1 VLDLRLLHQAVTLAR
16 YQNYARAAQAL
27 HVTQPALSRSIAG
40 LEARLGEKL
49 FNRTSRGVEVT
60 AFGDMLLARGRALL
74 DDAAEVERDF
84 KLLRG
89 LEIGELRVGVGVYP
103 AQMSVGAAV
112 GRLAASH
119 PSLRIDVITEDVRVT
134 VDALL
139 GGGLDLAVI
148 ELSIVAGET
157 RLATEALPP
166 HKGYFYCR
174 AGHPLLALEDVAIE
188 HILQYPLVGPRI
200 VPRAARHFL
209 ALAKNGTI
217 DGDTGDYIPPIK
229 VDSIQMA
236 RDVVLASNA
245 VAMAPIACLSEEIA
259 AGKLGLLGARPAWMQ
274 TAYGLVWLRDIAL
287 SPAAEA
293 FRQAVWSVE
302 REISAMEAAAN
313 GADRALAVAS
323 NQAPAS
329 RATTG

>member
-16 YQNYARAAQAL
+16 YGNYARAAQAL

-40 LEARLGEKL
+40 LENRLGEKL

-60 AFGDMLLARGRALL
+60 AFGGMLLARGRALL

-84 KLLRG
+84 KLMRG
-89 LEIGELRVGVGVYP
+89 LEIGELRVGTGTYP
-103 AQMSVGAAV
+103 AQMSVGAAI

-119 PSLRIDVITEDVRVT
+119 PSLRIEVMAEDIRAT

-139 GGGLDLAVI
+139 AGRLELAVI
-148 ELSIVAGET
+148 ELSIVAGEP
-157 RLATEALPP
+157 RLATESLPP
-166 HKGYFYCR
+166 HNGYFFCR
-174 AGHPLLALEDVAIE
+174 SGHPLLDVKDLAIE
-188 HILQYPLVGPRI
+188 HILKYPFVGPRI

-209 ALAKNGTI
+209 ALAKIGMI

-236 RDVVLASNA
+236 KDIVLASDA
-245 VAMAPIACLSEEIA
+245 IAMAPIACLSEEITR
-259 AGKLGLLGARPAWMQ
+259 GKLVVLGARPAWMQ
-274 TAYGLVWLRDIAL
+274 TGYGLVWLRDIAL

-293 FRQAVWSVE
+293 FRQAVWGVE
-302 REISAMEAAAN
+302 RDIAAKELDASGAGPSRTLPLDGAAIS
-313 GADRALAVAS
+313 LH
-323 NQAPAS
+323 P
-329 RATTG
+329 